1 MMNNISNKVF
11 CTVLLSVALSISLNV
26 ASASAGCAKIKPT
39 RPGEIYLLRGLANIF
54 SLGLDTTGKQFSK
67 YGIENCVFNHKHWR
81 NLADDIVERARKGQ
95 ASFPIVIIGHS
106 LGANAAPKMAT
117 LIGQNNIKV
126 SYVVML
132 DPVEPTKVGK
142 NVQKIVNYYLPKR
155 KDNKLYAGNSFK
167 GNLENV
173 NVKKFGGF
181 DHFNIDEN
189 EDLRKTMYT
198 YTLELS
204 NAFAES
210 AK

>member
-1 MMNNISNKVF
+1 M
-11 CTVLLSVALSISLNV
+11 
-26 ASASAGCAKIKPT
+26 
-39 RPGEIYLLRGLANIF
+39 
-54 SLGLDTTGKQFSK
+54 
-67 YGIENCVFNHKHWR
+67 FNHKHWR